1 MDNVLT
7 PESISSPLF
16 TIVTASFNSNS
27 TLERTISSVINQ
39 KGVRFE
45 YIIIDGGSKDGSVK
59 TVEKFLKKIAHF
71 VSEPDSGIY
80 SAFNKGIRASKGE
93 WICFLGSDDYFLN
106 DDVLNKCAS
115 AVQSLPLN
123 VGLLYTKVIVL
134 NKDGQAIV
142 ELGESWDQAKH
153 KMNYS
158 MSIPHPGLFV
168 RRELFE
174 KYGGFDETFKIAA
187 DYDFVLRVIKHSE
200 VEFRGEIVSVG
211 MEFGGVSSDPNNS
224 LNVLLEAIKALR
236 KNGHTL
242 PKFKF
247 IISLIATV
255 LRLTLTRLLGWK
267 KAAVILDFLRKI
279 CGLKPYLTKI

>member
-1 MDNVLT
+1 MENALSSELI
-7 PESISSPLF
+7 PSPLF

-27 TLERTISSVINQ
+27 TLERTILSVINQ
-39 KGVRFE
+39 KRVSFE

-59 TVEKFLKKIAHF
+59 IVEKFLKRIAYF
-71 VSEPDSGIY
+71 VSEPDAGIY
-80 SAFNKGIRASKGE
+80 SAFNKGLKASKGE

-106 DDVLNKCAS
+106 DDVLSRCAS
-115 AVQSLPLN
+115 AIKSLPLN
-123 VGLLYTKVIVL
+123 VGLFYTKVIVL
-134 NKDGQAIV
+134 NKADQAIV
-142 ELGESWDQAKH
+142 ELGESWDQAKQ
-153 KMNYS
+153 KMNYC

-187 DYDFVLRVIKHSE
+187 DYDFVLRVIKKSE
-200 VEFRGEIVSVG
+200 VEFRGGIVSVG
-211 MEFGGVSSDPNNS
+211 MRFGGVSSDPDNT
-224 LNVLLEAIKALR
+224 LIVLLEAIKALR
-236 KNGHTL
+236 KNGHAF

-247 IISLIATV
+247 IISLVATV

-267 KAAVILDFLRKI
+267 KASVLLDFLRRI